1 MYVSCTSVAGEYF
14 PSLGCMSLHPLDGK
28 QFRARLVLLRNAKGL
43 NQEQLSEKIGRA
55 YNYISRVE
63 TGRIK
68 TVPYDVLAKL
78 AIMLDVTLDDLL
90 FVEGLTETPEAIK
103 ARIHRWLD
111 ISDTQKLRKYYRLLL
126 TIIEE

>member
-1 MYVSCTSVAGEYF
+1 
-14 PSLGCMSLHPLDGK
+14 MSLHPLDGK

-78 AIMLDVTLDDLL
+78 AIILDVTMDDLL
-90 FVEGLTETPEAIK
+90 FVEGLTERPEDIK

-126 TIIEE
+126 TVIEG

>member
-1 MYVSCTSVAGEYF
+1 
-14 PSLGCMSLHPLDGK
+14 MSLHPFDGR
-28 QFRARLVLLRNAKGL
+28 QFRARLVLLRDAKGL

-78 AIMLDVTLDDLL
+78 ALALDVTLDDLL
-90 FVEGLTETPEAIK
+90 FVEGLTETSEDIK

-111 ISDTQKLRKYYRLLL
+111 TTDTQKLRKFYRLLL
-126 TIIEE
+126 VVVEE

>member
-1 MYVSCTSVAGEYF
+1 M
-14 PSLGCMSLHPLDGK
+14 HPLDGK

-43 NQEQLSEKIGRA
+43 KQEQLSERIGRA
-55 YNYISRVE
+55 YNYVSRVE

-78 AIMLDVTLDDLL
+78 ALALDVTVDDLL
-90 FVEGLTETPEAIK
+90 FIEGLTETPEDIK
-103 ARIHRWLD
+103 ARIYRWLD
-111 ISDTQKLRKYYRLLL
+111 TTDPKKLRKYYRLLL

>member
-1 MYVSCTSVAGEYF
+1 
-14 PSLGCMSLHPLDGK
+14 MSLHPLDGK
-28 QFRARLVLLRNAKGL
+28 QFRARLVLLRNARGL

-68 TVPYDVLAKL
+68 TVSYDVLAKL
-78 AIMLDVTLDDLL
+78 ALVLDVTLDDFL
-90 FVEGLTETPEAIK
+90 FVEGLAEKPEDIK

-111 ISDTQKLRKYYRLLL
+111 TSDVQKLRKYYRVLL